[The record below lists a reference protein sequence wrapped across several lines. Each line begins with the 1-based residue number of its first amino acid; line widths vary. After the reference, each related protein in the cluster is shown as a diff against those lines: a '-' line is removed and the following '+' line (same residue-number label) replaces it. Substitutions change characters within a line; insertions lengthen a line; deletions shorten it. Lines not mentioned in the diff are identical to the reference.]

1 MSKYD
6 EYKENFKKSVQES
19 LNQPDKYEL
28 KDCELLPEDDT
39 EYVKDYLNKKKGGK
53 ADENNIRPK

>member
-6 EYKENFKKSVQES
+6 KYKDNFKKSVQES
-19 LNQPDKYEL
+19 INQPDKYKLE
-28 KDCELLPEDDT
+28 DCELLPEDDT

-53 ADENNIRPK
+53 TDEDNV

>member
-6 EYKENFKKSVQES
+6 KYKGNFKKSVQES
-19 LNQPDKYEL
+19 INQPDKYKLE
-28 KDCELLPEDDT
+28 DCELLPEDDT

-53 ADENNIRPK
+53 TDETSV

>member
-6 EYKENFKKSVQES
+6 KYKDNFKKSVQEII
-19 LNQPDKYEL
+19 NQPDKYEL
-28 KDCELLPEDDT
+28 EDCELLPEDDT

-53 ADENNIRPK
+53 TDETSV

>member
-6 EYKENFKKSVQES
+6 KYKDNFQKSVQES
-19 LNQPDKYEL
+19 INQPDKYEL
-28 KDCELLPEDDT
+28 EDCELLPEDDT

-53 ADENNIRPK
+53 TDETSV